1 MRSGRFLLLLERTP
15 MNLRV
20 HGGAVAEAARRLG
33 IDPADIID
41 FSSNINPRGLPPGAA
56 RRLACEASNPNLLT
70 RYPDP
75 EACELRQI
83 LSRKLN
89 VPGESLVFGNGAA
102 ALIMATVLAFRPQS
116 CLIPTPGFAEYQR
129 ACRAAG
135 CEIVPSDGQRAVLRI
150 LNNPHNPTGSAMEA
164 ATVRRIIEAA
174 HDQETA
180 VLIDEAFIDYL
191 PEETVAP
198 EAANGEGV
206 VVIRSLTKF
215 YGCPALRAGYAVA
228 GPETAR
234 RIAAL
239 LPAWPVGT
247 LALNALAEA
256 LRDEEYERT
265 SREEC
270 RANRTALS
278 VALAAAGMR
287 VFPSKANFLLLELP
301 ENRISS
307 AELEERL
314 LRDHRILVRNCDSF
328 EGLERGRYIRV
339 AVKEEADNRRLV
351 QSIETIIEE
360 VHGARPKSGIDAR
373 AHTAD

>member
-1 MRSGRFLLLLERTP
+1 
-15 MNLRV
+15 MNLRE
-20 HGGAVAEAARRLG
+20 HGGAVAEAARRSG
-33 IDPADIID
+33 IDPAEIID

-56 RRLACEASNPNLLT
+56 RRLAREASNPNLLT
-70 RYPDP
+70 RYPDA

-83 LSRKLN
+83 LSRKLQI
-89 VPGESLVFGNGAA
+89 PSESLVFGNGAA
-102 ALIMATVLAFRPQS
+102 ALILAAVLAFRPRS
-116 CLIPTPGFAEYQR
+116 CRIPTPGFAEYEH

-135 CEIVPSDGQRAVLRI
+135 SEILGIRGDSRGYPILDLAWLSPRVLLI
-150 LNNPHNPTGSAMEA
+150 LNNPHNPTGTAMEA
-164 ATVRRIIEAA
+164 AAVRRIIEAA
-174 HDQETA
+174 CDRRTA

-198 EAANGEGV
+198 EAAKREGV

-234 RIAAL
+234 HIVAL

-247 LALNALAEA
+247 LALNAFAEA

-265 SREEC
+265 TREEC
-270 RANRTALS
+270 RTNRAALS

-287 VFPSKANFLLLELP
+287 VYPSQANFLLLELP
-301 ENRISS
+301 QNGLSS

-328 EGLERGRYIRV
+328 EGLARGRHIRV
-339 AVKEEADNRRLV
+339 AVRGEADNRQLV
-351 QSIETIIEE
+351 ESIKTILEE
-360 VHGARPKSGIDAR
+360 VHAARPKSGIDAR